1 MDAKHAAKA
10 QEAGISPPVS
20 PPDSVIV
27 EDEPKPAVSKKCFC
41 MIVFLVLVGGV
52 VGILTILKREK
63 MEKELALATSTTGKI
78 IIIYAVE
85 KPLTASSKK

>member
-10 QEAGISPPVS
+10 QEAGLSPPS
-20 PPDSVIV
+20 PSESVIV

-41 MIVFLVLVGGV
+41 MIVFLVLIGGV

-63 MEKELALATSTTGKI
+63 MQRELALTTTTTGK
-78 IIIYAVE
+78 
-85 KPLTASSKK
+85 KLKSCFL